1 MINRTS
7 EKQISSDGRKIDIR
21 RVAHTAIF
29 DGFKRYLDRSC
40 IKYVHELAQTG
51 SKYISFDKDGVSYR
65 IRFSNHTKGYYVHSE
80 NSGIDLTFD
89 DNGTIAIVDIDI
101 SENGLKTEDLKLAVG
116 DVERFNKKAQPI
128 DEKAYIE
135 LGRMPSSDVDLSEYP
150 IIGPALENE
159 IDRTVSFFLLK
170 KASEEREL
178 ANRTD
183 VKTFTA
189 SNGVIVDTKGTKDS
203 RYWACEYA
211 HLGLTGKNNKS
222 KRNAYILEAKKELA
236 AEFSLTNSTK
246 Q

>member
-1 MINRTS
+1 MSVINRTS
-7 EKQISSDGRKIDIR
+7 EKKISSDGRKIDVR

-29 DGFKRYLDRSC
+29 NGFKRYLDKSG
-40 IKYVHELAQTG
+40 IKYVHELANTG
-51 SKYISFDKDGVSYR
+51 SKYISFDKDEVSYR
-65 IRFSNHTKGYYVHSE
+65 IRFSNHTKGYYIQSE
-80 NSGIDLTFD
+80 KSGIDLTID

-101 SENGLKTEDLKLAVG
+101 SENELKTEDLKSAVQ
-116 DVERFNKKAQPI
+116 DVERYNKYAKKI

-159 IDRTVSFFLLK
+159 MDRTVSFFILK

-189 SNGVIVDTKGTKDS
+189 SNGVIVETKGTKDS
-203 RYWACEYA
+203 RYWAFEYA
-211 HLGLTGKNNKS
+211 HLGLAGKNNKS
-222 KRNAYILEAKKELA
+222 KRNAYISDAREELA
-236 AEFSLTNSTK
+236 AEFL
-246 Q
+246 